1 MMKHHRLVSLAVVT
15 GIMFFTLHA
24 GAAEPK
30 RDNVPPKGFRA
41 LFNGKDLSGWN
52 DAGKVS
58 EHWIVKDGVLTFDGK
73 GRELF
78 TAEKFSNYALLVDW
92 RVEKNGN
99 SGVYLRGGNPQVEIN
114 DAESPKQPIW
124 NGTSGGLYPDLPPT
138 KRAANKTGEWNQ
150 FLITVD
156 QGVITVLLNGE
167 KTVDGFK
174 KKWGKQS
181 AGSIGFQNH
190 GTPLWFK
197 NIYIK
202 KLED

>member
-1 MMKHHRLVSLAVVT
+1 MMKHHRLVSLAAVT
-15 GIMFFTLHA
+15 ASLFFTLQA

-52 DAGKVS
+52 AAGKVS

-78 TAEKFSNYALLVDW
+78 TTEKFSNYVLHVDW

-99 SGVYLRGGNPQVEIN
+99 SGVYLRGGNPQAEIN
-114 DAESPKQPIW
+114 DADSPKQPIW

-138 KRAANKTGEWNQ
+138 KRAAKKTGEWNH